1 MFINGVRDIAQYG
14 RDPFNLE
21 QIEVVK
27 GPASTFTGRGSTG
40 GSINLVTKTP
50 RLDPFTAG
58 TFSLGTDNLK
68 RGTVDLNQPPTGPGI
83 PGAAIRL
90 NLPGPD
96 TAVHRRAGPGEQR
109 GG

>member
-58 TFSLGTDNLK
+58 TFSLGTANLK
-68 RGTVDLNQPPTGPGI
+68 RGTVDLNQPLTG
-83 PGAAIRL
+83 RSEE
-90 NLPGPD
+90 
-96 TAVHRRAGPGEQR
+96 RR
-109 GG
+109 GGKECVSTWRSRWWPCN

>member
-68 RGTVDLNQPPTGPGI
+68 RGTVDLNQPLTGLGI

-90 NLPGPD
+90 KLPG
-96 TAVHRRAGPGEQR
+96 HEAGEGTCRER
-109 GG
+109 GCQYG